1 MKINMKNFLLANL
14 SIFLLVS
21 FISNV
26 AYADNIV
33 YNKQIRGKVM
43 DNFKDEQY
51 NNIFEKSNI
60 LLWNQNVNFFD
71 TLNQNQEFETKKSQI
86 QDTKNTIIEQK
97 ESITTRKLNLEET
110 IKKLD
115 EEIQAANDQIITLNR
130 EILKLSSDVEWLKV
144 EVDSI
149 QKQITESKK
158 VLLEYIA
165 HIYKKSNIGFE
176 WWEIDSIKTI
186 LLNSWNL
193 SDFINDIH
201 FSSIIEVTGQ
211 TLIEK
216 HRKLIRQLFVKKLD
230 YESKIEELKEYRR
243 QETVNRK
250 SILEKKDFREKILQ
264 YTNWKESMFEE
275 FIKEKEKEEKQVQLR
290 ILQNKIVIKNQK
302 QQLLSKYNCDY
313 IDLDNLSV
321 QDFYMMENIWS
332 TDSDYSCVELNKILQ
347 AESQLK
353 SFSWEVANV
362 FSWPVAPLNWL
373 SAYFKDPDYED
384 VVWTSHDAIDIRTPQ
399 WTDIVAP
406 ADGYITYLR
415 APTDQNYAYVVLKH
429 ADWYITVYGH
439 ISEVL
444 YWKYDFIKAW
454 QVFAKSWWEL
464 WTNWAWY
471 MTTWPHLHFEV
482 YKDKSYIDPLDVL
495 DLTVLWEDKLPNNQ
509 KYVYKFLDDYKV
521 RNGSDYEWDLT
532 TEIKMFTLN
541 WETEVDRQKDLLN
554 NYAVWDFKNWDM
566 WVEEWI
572 SWNIDPSF
580 LMCVWLA
587 ESWLW
592 RNLKT
597 PYNVWNVW
605 NTDSWWTWELPNA
618 RSWVYRM
625 VRTLNNKFLW
635 EYDSM
640 NKLSRYWNK
649 TWAIYASSP
658 LHWHTNITKC
668 LTALKQKS
676 IPDDYKFRIGN

>member
-1 MKINMKNFLLANL
+1 MKKILLANL
-14 SIFLLVS
+14 SIFLLTS
-21 FISNV
+21 FLLEIT
-26 AYADNIV
+26 YADSMI
-33 YNKQIRGKVM
+33 YNKQTRAKVM

-51 NNIFEKSNI
+51 NNIFEKSNV
-60 LLWNQNVNFFD
+60 LLWNENVNFLD

-86 QDTKNTIIEQK
+86 QDTKNTIIDQK
-97 ESITTRKLNLEET
+97 DSITTRKLNLEET

-130 EILKLSSDVEWLKV
+130 EILKLSGDVEWLKV

-264 YTNWKESMFEE
+264 YTNWKEALFEE
-275 FIKEKEKEEKQVQLR
+275 FIKEKEKEEKQVQLK
-290 ILQNKIVIKNQK
+290 IFQNKIIIKNQK

-313 IDLDNLSV
+313 IDLDNLTV
-321 QDFYMMENIWS
+321 QDFYMMESTWS
-332 TDSDYSCVELNKILQ
+332 TDSEYSCVELNKILQ

-353 SFSWEVANV
+353 SFTWETQNV
-362 FSWPVAPLNWL
+362 FSWPVAPNNWL

-399 WTDIVAP
+399 WTDVVAP

-415 APTDQNYAYVVLKH
+415 SPTDQNYAYVVLKH
-429 ADWYITVYGH
+429 ADGYITVYGH
-439 ISEVL
+439 VSEIL
-444 YWKYDFIKAW
+444 YPKFTFVKAW
-454 QVFAKSWWEL
+454 EVFAKSWWEL

-495 DLTVLWEDKLPNNQ
+495 DLTVLWEDNLPNNQ
-509 KYVYKFLDDYKV
+509 KYVYKFLDDYRE
-521 RNGSDYEWDLT
+521 RNGSDYDWDLT
-532 TEIKMFTLN
+532 TEIKMFTLD

-625 VRTLNNKFLW
+625 VKTLNNKFLW

-676 IPDDYKFRIGN
+676 IPDDYKFRIGE